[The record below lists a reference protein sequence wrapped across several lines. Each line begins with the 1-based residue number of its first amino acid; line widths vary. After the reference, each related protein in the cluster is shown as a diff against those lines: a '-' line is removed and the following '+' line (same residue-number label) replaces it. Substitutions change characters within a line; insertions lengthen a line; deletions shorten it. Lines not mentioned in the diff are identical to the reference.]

1 MWSRTSNM
9 LIPHELSQGSADTLC
24 CISMREY
31 RRCGS
36 STTFAFCGRDP
47 TCRIG
52 LSDHGMN
59 QKGYDSLRLPSI
71 DLTMHDL
78 QFSMNQSAKNSL
90 SSLLTESVRQ
100 VMRDDMPRK
109 IS

>member
-1 MWSRTSNM
+1 
-9 LIPHELSQGSADTLC
+9 
-24 CISMREY
+24 
-31 RRCGS
+31 
-36 STTFAFCGRDP
+36 
-47 TCRIG
+47 
-52 LSDHGMN
+52 MN

-109 IS
+109 ISQPRQTGARSTPPTIHNFSVVEA